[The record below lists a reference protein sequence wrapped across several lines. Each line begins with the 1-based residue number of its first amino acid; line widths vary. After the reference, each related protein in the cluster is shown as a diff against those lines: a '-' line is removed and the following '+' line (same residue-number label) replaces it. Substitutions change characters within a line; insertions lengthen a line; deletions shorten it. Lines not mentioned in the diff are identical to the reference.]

1 MEAPQYRLPPRVRAI
16 PGTEG
21 FLFFG
26 RTKFELL
33 EPWTFEVHG
42 FGSFTIPQGYQFDR
56 ASTPKIAWL
65 LGFTRD
71 GLAEV
76 PALEHDFL
84 CDLLSGGSEWLSN
97 KLGTLPECPPPG
109 VVHQHFETRLLEEG
123 MRPSKARTMG
133 FAVKSLG
140 PKGWLKPSRWFNT

>member
-1 MEAPQYRLPPRVRAI
+1 MADRFPPRVRAVR
-16 PGTEG
+16 GTEG

-26 RTKFELL
+26 RAMFELL
-33 EPWTFEVHG
+33 EPWTFGVRG
-42 FGSFTIPQGYQFDR
+42 FGSFTIPQGYKFDR

-65 LGFTRD
+65 IGFTRD

-84 CDLLSGGSEWLSN
+84 CDLLSGGSEWLVEQ
-97 KLGTLPECPPPG
+97 LGALPICPPPG
-109 VVHQHFETRLLEEG
+109 VVHQHFEDRLLEEG

-133 FAVKSLG
+133 LAVKSFG